1 MYKTI
6 LIPLDG
12 SELAEAALPHAVE
25 LAQKFGSKIIL
36 LRVVQPVN
44 YMLTELGSAEDLTL
58 MKKLYES
65 LKRES
70 MAYLQRQE
78 ERLKRDVVEASA
90 ILLDGVQPAQTILET
105 ADALDADV
113 IIMSTHGRTGV
124 GRWLFGSVA
133 ENVVRHS
140 KVPVLS
146 IRAR

>member
-78 ERLKRDVVEASA
+78 ERLKRDAVEASA